1 VELETD
7 PYVALLLWGVF
18 LCSLC
23 FVSYKS
29 FFWFMD
35 CVFGETIILGHL
47 EYSVPF
53 STSCVV
59 CDGYGDHSVNVEGEG
74 G

>member
-1 VELETD
+1 V
-7 PYVALLLWGVF
+7 
-18 LCSLC
+18 
-23 FVSYKS
+23 
-29 FFWFMD
+29 D

-47 EYSVPF
+47 EYPVPF

-59 CDGYGDHSVNVEGEG
+59 CDGHGHHSVNVEGEG